1 MPHALIVDDD
11 VDTLAWIAT
20 LAATEGYTVAT
31 AESLRQARAQLA
43 RQMPEL
49 LITDLHLPDGRG
61 LELVPDLDIE
71 PGVPRR
77 TEVVFMTGRASLDT
91 AIEAVRLHAADYLVK
106 PVDPQRLITLLRHP
120 GAVAQPTDVEPRRE
134 ELRNGRF
141 GHMVG
146 ESPPMRALYEA
157 ISRVAP
163 TGATVLLTGES
174 GTGKELAARTI
185 HELSRRRP
193 HPFLAINCG
202 AVAPNLVE
210 SELFGHEKGSFT
222 GADSQHRGFFEQ
234 ARGGTVFLDEVT
246 EMPRDLQVK
255 LLRVLETGS
264 FMRVGSTEPMQ
275 ADVRIIA
282 ATNRAPDRAVAEGRF
297 REDLFHRLNVFPIRL
312 PPLRE
317 RGADIE
323 LLARQFLREMNRD
336 EGTAK
341 TFAPAALA
349 RLYAMPWPGNVRQL
363 RNHVQRAYI
372 LADDE
377 IEDVDA
383 PPPTSAAAAEDGQ
396 LVVIRVGTPLVE
408 VERRVT
414 MATLAQCGQVK
425 RTAARVLGIS
435 LKTLYNRLEAYARA
449 DRQRSLAPVREPA
462 TLEGLGRG
470 ANGAVAVEVGGR
482 H

>member
-11 VDTLAWIAT
+11 PDTLEWIAT
-20 LAATEGYTVAT
+20 LAAAEGYTVAK
-31 AESLRQARAQLA
+31 ADSLRQARVQLV
-43 RQMPEL
+43 RQAPDVL
-49 LITDLHLPDGRG
+49 VTDLHLPDGRG
-61 LELVPDLDIE
+61 VDLARDLGNE
-71 PGVPRR
+71 SPRH
-77 TEVVFMTGRASLDT
+77 TAVVLMTGQASVES

-106 PVDPQRLITLLRHP
+106 PVDPQRLVALLRRP
-120 GAVAQPTDVEPRRE
+120 GAAGAASDEVEPRRE

-146 ESPPMRALYEA
+146 ESPPMRVLYEA
-157 ISRVAP
+157 ISRVSP

-185 HELSRRRP
+185 HELSRRRRF
-193 HPFLAINCG
+193 PFLAINCG

-255 LLRVLETGS
+255 LLRVLETGT
-264 FMRVGSTEPMQ
+264 FMRVGSTEPVQ

-282 ATNRAPDRAVAEGRF
+282 ATNRAPERAVAEGRF
-297 REDLFHRLNVFPIRL
+297 REDLYHRLNVFPIRL

-317 RGADIE
+317 RGGDIE
-323 LLARQFLREMNRD
+323 LLAQQFLSEMNRD

-349 RLYAMPWPGNVRQL
+349 SLYAMPWPGNVRQL

-372 LADDE
+372 LADE
-377 IEDVDA
+377 VIEDVDA
-383 PPPTSAAAAEDGQ
+383 PPLVATTAAEEGG
-396 LVVIRVGTPLVE
+396 LVVVRVGTPLVE

-414 MATLAQCGQVK
+414 MATLAQCGHVK
-425 RTAARVLGIS
+425 RTAARILGIS
-435 LKTLYNRLEAYARA
+435 LKTLYNRLEAYANA
-449 DRQRSLAPVREPA
+449 DRQRALAPVREAMEELPMVTGEA
-462 TLEGLGRG
+462 AVAGGLGR
-470 ANGAVAVEVGGR
+470 

>member
-11 VDTLAWIAT
+11 PYTLDWIAAV
-20 LAATEGYTVAT
+20 AAAEGYTVAT
-31 AESLRQARAQLA
+31 ADSLRAARVQLT
-43 RQMPEL
+43 RQTPDL
-49 LITDLHLPDGRG
+49 LLTDLHLPDGRG
-61 LELVPDLDIE
+61 FDLAADLEAPH
-71 PGVPRR
+71 R
-77 TEVVFMTGRASLDT
+77 TELACMTGSASIDS
-91 AIEAVRLHAADYLVK
+91 AIEALRLHAADYLLK
-106 PVDPQRLITLLRHP
+106 PVDPQRLVALLRRG
-120 GAVAQPTDVEPRRE
+120 GAAADAAGEVEPRRE
-134 ELRNGRF
+134 ALRDGRF
-141 GHMVG
+141 GRLVG
-146 ESPPMRALYEA
+146 ESPPMRTLYDA

-163 TGATVLLTGES
+163 TGATVLLSGES

-185 HELSRRRP
+185 HELSRRRRF
-193 HPFLAINCG
+193 PFLAINCG

-264 FMRVGSTEPMQ
+264 FTRVGSTEPIQ

-297 REDLFHRLNVFPIRL
+297 REDLYHRLDVFPIRL

-317 RGADIE
+317 RGGDIE

-336 EGTAK
+336 EGTSK
-341 TFAPAALA
+341 TFAPAALP

-377 IEDVDA
+377 IEDLDA
-383 PPPTSAAAAEDGQ
+383 PPLTAGAATEDGAT
-396 LVVIRVGTPLVE
+396 VVVRVGTPLSE
-408 VERRVT
+408 VDRRVT
-414 MATLAQCGQVK
+414 MATLAQCGHVK

-435 LKTLYNRLEAYARA
+435 LKTLYNRLEAYADAERERA
-449 DRQRSLAPVREPA
+449 PA
-462 TLEGLGRG
+462 TPPLRE
-470 ANGAVAVEVGGR
+470 AAVMGGGVTAPAGGR
-482 H
+482 P